1 MVMSLIDRIKLPKVS
16 KTHLILRHLKKHR
29 KASNRDLSRYCQRF
43 GARLHELRDE
53 GHVIETVRLKDGLYS
68 YIYKGHRD
76 DQEKAA

>member
-1 MVMSLIDRIKLPKVS
+1 MSLLNLMKPLPKVS

-29 KASNRDLSRYCQRF
+29 KATNRDLSRYCNRF
-43 GARLHELRDE
+43 GARLHELRAE
-53 GHVIETVRLKDGLYS
+53 GYIIETEQLRNGLFT